1 MVIGYLLAL
10 AAALGSGTG
19 SVLESVGI
27 RRAGAFG
34 GDTDDLGKISR
45 QWIYCLGVAI
55 DIASF
60 VAGAAA
66 LHRLPLFLVQ
76 STLAFSVGVT
86 AVITAVMGTRLGRAG
101 WLSLATAAVGL
112 VLLGLS
118 AQPGQAH
125 ALPHGWRWVILLTVV
140 PVCLI
145 GYYGSRSTMRLS
157 AALLAFGAG
166 LGFTAVAVSAR
177 TLHLPH
183 EFLHWFG
190 DPSVWAI
197 MLNGVAATVVFALAL
212 QKGLPTTVS
221 AVMFTTDTVLP
232 SVIGLTLLGDGIR
245 SGWASAAGLGF
256 VLAVS
261 GAVVL
266 AHVSAIHP
274 ATIEP
279 AGDGSLCDD
288 PGDEAGDGSLARR
301 ADVARKSS

>member
-288 PGDEAGDGSLARR
+288 PGDDPGDGSLARR

>member
-1 MVIGYLLAL
+1 MLIGYLLAV

-86 AVITAVMGTRLGRAG
+86 AIITAVMGTRLGRPG
-101 WLSLATAAVGL
+101 WLSLGTAAVGL

-145 GYYGSRSTMRLS
+145 GYYGSKSTMRLS

-183 EFLHWFG
+183 EFLRWFG

-232 SVIGLTLLGDGIR
+232 SVLGLTLLGDGIR
-245 SGWASAAGLGF
+245 SGWAGPACLGF

-261 GAVVL
+261 GAVSL

-274 ATIEP
+274 ETIAP
-279 AGDGSLCDD
+279 AGDHAPCKT
-288 PGDEAGDGSLARR
+288 PGDRPLAER
-301 ADVARKSS
+301 ADAAARESN